1 MYLLQRRRHRHLPL
15 SGAQVFHVPLFQ
27 VRDRQALIWVAALY
41 VPLIYPI
48 GVIAQVAVFF
58 VKYIS
63 FRGFYKAPLK
73 PFSRSKVTRL
83 FLYFA
88 FASLLAVVLPFSSAM
103 LQAAN
108 PCCGPLRARECALQP
123 YNVSGACTYERLNY
137 ASLNDEL
144 MKSSEVGL
152 SNYNITDAES
162 IADAA
167 QKLGKDLSSC
177 GFSCVLKFFIDAIF
191 STPTLLVISV
201 LLCITLNFSRSRLKQ
216 LKQKLDRSEELR
228 AEEHAD
234 KVRLLRY
241 NGVQL

>member
-1 MYLLQRRRHRHLPL
+1 M
-15 SGAQVFHVPLFQ
+15 
-27 VRDRQALIWVAALY
+27 
-41 VPLIYPI
+41 
-48 GVIAQVAVFF
+48 
-58 VKYIS
+58 
-63 FRGFYKAPLK
+63 
-73 PFSRSKVTRL
+73 T
-83 FLYFA
+83 
-88 FASLLAVVLPFSSAM
+88 M
-103 LQAAN
+103 LTMTI
-108 PCCGPLRARECALQP
+108 LTMARWGSP
-123 YNVSGACTYERLNY
+123 TYY
-137 ASLNDEL
+137 DSTYYYSTYHYTYHAHTYYD
-144 MKSSEVGL
+144 EVGL